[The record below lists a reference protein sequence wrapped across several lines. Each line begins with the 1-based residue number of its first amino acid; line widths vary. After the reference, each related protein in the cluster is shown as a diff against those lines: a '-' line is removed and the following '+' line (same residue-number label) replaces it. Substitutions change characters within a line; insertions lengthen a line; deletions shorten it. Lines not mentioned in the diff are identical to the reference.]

1 MQFNE
6 EIKNNTEIN
15 ETPGFVNL
23 KNMKIS
29 KNFKEKF
36 GVQKMNKQLEQT
48 KKMNQ
53 IGIMQ

>member
-36 GVQKMNKQLEQT
+36 GVQKMNK
-48 KKMNQ
+48 
-53 IGIMQ
+53 